1 MIRHAS
7 KLIRAT
13 QGRLAVLPTSQGARR
28 LQARYASTSEFPQ
41 SMVEHRV
48 LNSPLFKKLSE
59 HPEVI
64 NAMAELVE
72 KMAGK
77 GVSVQ
82 TQPTMQDMW
91 KLLHDADIKRAI
103 ENVSTKIKESGVDLD
118 MQDIMQMSRAMQD
131 AGQGGKMRF

>member
-1 MIRHAS
+1 
-7 KLIRAT
+7 
-13 QGRLAVLPTSQGARR
+13 
-28 LQARYASTSEFPQ
+28 
-41 SMVEHRV
+41 MVEHRV

>member
-1 MIRHAS
+1 M
-7 KLIRAT
+7 
-13 QGRLAVLPTSQGARR
+13 
-28 LQARYASTSEFPQ
+28 
-41 SMVEHRV
+41 
-48 LNSPLFKKLSE
+48 NSPLFKKLSE

>member
-1 MIRHAS
+1 M
-7 KLIRAT
+7 
-13 QGRLAVLPTSQGARR
+13 
-28 LQARYASTSEFPQ
+28 
-41 SMVEHRV
+41 